1 MEITIDLV
9 KHLANL
15 SRLNFSDDELENFKN
30 EFVQTLNQIDEL
42 QSVDTD
48 NVVPY
53 SNLIDAED
61 LREDTIKPSLSN
73 EEVLK
78 NAPKKSRGAIVV
90 PKVVE

>member
-61 LREDTIKPSLSN
+61 LREDTIKPTMEIL
-73 EEVLK
+73 
-78 NAPKKSRGAIVV
+78 RV
-90 PKVVE
+90 PWKYFSIRIPLTFFSKY